1 MIVTLPPLPVYPG
14 SAKHPLSVAVAVAV
28 PVPEW
33 VGQPV
38 QSAFPV
44 AALKLSAK
52 QASKGP
58 PSGPVYPAFAT
69 QAVSAVEPVAP
80 PFAELV
86 GQLLQAVADVSAAL

>member
-44 AALKLSAK
+44 AALKWSAK

-69 QAVSAVEPVAP
+69 QAVRAVEPVAVP
-80 PFAELV
+80 VAELA
-86 GQLLQAVADVSAAL
+86 GQSKHAAAPVSAL